1 MLSISGERSFALR
14 SAVATLAALMILLG
28 LNVPRA
34 AADTPNR
41 QTTYID
47 FHIDPEI
54 DNVPHYRSVVQQLR
68 RGAGH
73 LIHGNN
79 IYETMGQ
86 GQNAG
91 LVALNLY
98 NADWVHQTTLYFNA
112 SNLYLVGFKSRTGQ
126 AYLFSDASANAREEV
141 GREVRGAP
149 VTTLPFAG
157 SYTSLVNTLPGAET
171 EPTTIG
177 IYAIQT
183 NMEALARTPNPAAA
197 TGAYRGSIARAMLI
211 MIGAFAEAAR
221 FPMFR
226 DHFEAAFRRFAN
238 PSVVVTPTMQA
249 LRTAWGQMSRWVQQL
264 VSGPP
269 PTPAVFGSG
278 VYFFVLASWEDVD
291 KYLRAINGQR

>member
-1 MLSISGERSFALR
+1 MLSINGERSFALR

-47 FHIDPEI
+47 FHVDPEI

-226 DHFEAAFRRFAN
+226 DHFEAAFRPRA
-238 PSVVVTPTMQA
+238 
-249 LRTAWGQMSRWVQQL
+249 
-264 VSGPP
+264 
-269 PTPAVFGSG
+269 
-278 VYFFVLASWEDVD
+278 FVLLVGA
-291 KYLRAINGQR
+291 LP